1 MSVIL
6 IAGVPALAWVCGR
19 WLLDRSFGRRLP
31 DRWLAST
38 ILSLTVGVALLT
50 PILSI
55 LAIFGLF
62 RAPLLGAAGWVVAAA
77 VFLQTRFAAIPRRGF
92 DTADAVAL
100 AVVAGFVIVAMLGRD
115 DTLGAGRD
123 QQVYAEFAVALSE
136 RGQASATYSSLDEAD
151 RELLAHS
158 EIFDVPGAEHYRNG
172 MDRPITPQF
181 PLGWTVWLA
190 LAHAA
195 MGTSGLFGANALV
208 FAIGA
213 LVFFL
218 LARQIATPILAAA
231 ATVALCTLPS
241 SLWIAGI
248 SLSEPLAMALLLAIP
263 LVAFADP
270 ERARWPCAVLLFGS
284 ALVRID
290 ALLALPAMLLA
301 VVLVRSA
308 APTGTHSDQTRQFA
322 IAQLGAGLAAA
333 LFLYAF
339 HRPYFL
345 DNIGY
350 LRLIAAAAIGLAVV
364 ALTFPSRSLRTFGQI
379 VAYRG
384 TTWLM
389 VAILVSLLVY
399 SVAIR
404 PSLEPFSV
412 IPPGTGLEGTRDFRE
427 DSVLGLASYL
437 SWPLLVSG
445 AAGVCFALMAGWAAR
460 PSLPRPLVLALG
472 MVPTLLYLWSPHVSP
487 DHPWAIRRFVPQAIP
502 FVVLLATVFSA
513 GLARRFGRLGTVGGV
528 VLLVLPPALLV
539 AGLPAD
545 VRLLRENYGTS
556 GELAAIASEL
566 PDGLVVSVG
575 PHENFATVLLVAFG
589 KPVAITNNVFR
600 NSDKGET
607 LARWVE
613 AKMRLGR
620 PAWLLYGPDLP
631 RTGLLLETVRDWRV
645 TRKFIAPTTRAPATS
660 AAHSETRL
668 FIARA
673 LGLDHGFGARMFG
686 GEWAWGA
693 HDEGFFESEVAPF
706 GMFRYTRGYARILLP
721 AAPLRTAAAL
731 KIDLFTFA
739 EPGKTR
745 AAQVSIDNQAIWS
758 GDLAGGVT
766 TLVIPVGN
774 AFRDDVANFELRS
787 ETVDPGSIGIA
798 DSRSAIGVGLIGVR
812 PLATESMA
820 AQMPGVEGFHARL
833 AAHSLPSEPLR
844 VLPGK
849 ECSFVLDVENA
860 GSAWWPTVRELGG
873 PLGAVQIALRWHRRG
888 TPADFVGDNRW
899 PMSVSLLAGD
909 RTRMQ
914 VPLAAVGLNGA
925 PLAPGDYE
933 VRVFLVREG
942 HGVFS
947 DDHTGVVRIPVT
959 IT

>member
-1 MSVIL
+1 
-6 IAGVPALAWVCGR
+6 
-19 WLLDRSFGRRLP
+19 
-31 DRWLAST
+31 
-38 ILSLTVGVALLT
+38 
-50 PILSI
+50 

-62 RAPLLGAAGWVVAAA
+62 RSTPLLGAAGWALAAMTL
-77 VFLQTRFAAIPRRGF
+77 LQRPFAAIPRARF
-92 DTADAVAL
+92 DAADAIAL
-100 AVVAGFVIVAMLGRD
+100 AVVAVFVAVAMLGRD

-151 RELLAHS
+151 RELLSHS
-158 EIFDVPGAEHYRNG
+158 EIFDVPGTEFYHNG
-172 MDRPITPQF
+172 MDRPITPMF

-195 MGTSGLFGANALV
+195 MGTLGLFGANAFV
-208 FAIGA
+208 FALGA
-213 LVFFL
+213 VGFFL
-218 LARQIATPILAAA
+218 LARQLAGPVLAVA
-231 ATVALCTLPS
+231 ATAALCTLPS
-241 SLWIAGI
+241 SLWVAGI
-248 SLSEPLAMALLLAIP
+248 SLSEPLAMTLLLAIP
-263 LVAFADP
+263 LVAFAGP
-270 ERARWPCAVLLFGS
+270 RRAQWPCAALLFGS

-301 VVLVRSA
+301 AVLVRSA

-322 IAQLGAGLAAA
+322 AVQLGAGLAAT
-333 LFLYAF
+333 LFLYTF

-345 DNIGY
+345 DNAVY
-350 LRLIAAAAIGLAVV
+350 LRLIVAAAIGLALV
-364 ALTFPSRSLRTFGQI
+364 ASTFPLRVLRAFGQL
-379 VAYRG
+379 VANRG
-384 TTWLM
+384 ATWLL
-389 VAILVSLLVY
+389 VAILVALFVY

-404 PSLEPFSV
+404 PTLEPFSI
-412 IPPGTGLEGTRDFRE
+412 IPPGSGLAGTRDFRE
-427 DSVLGLASYL
+427 DSILGLASYL
-437 SWPLLVSG
+437 SWPLLASG
-445 AAGVCFALMAGWAAR
+445 LAGVCLALVAGWAAQ
-460 PSLPRPLVLALG
+460 PSMPKPLLFALG
-472 MVPTLLYLWSPHVSP
+472 MGPTLLYLWSPHISP
-487 DHPWAIRRFVPQAIP
+487 DHPWAIRRFVPQVIP
-502 FVVLLATVFSA
+502 FVVLMATVFSA
-513 GLARRFGRLGTVGGV
+513 GLARRFGRLGTIGGV
-528 VLLVLPPALLV
+528 VLLVLPPTLLV

-545 VRLLRENYGTS
+545 VRLLRENDGTS
-556 GELAAIASEL
+556 GKLAAIASEL

-575 PHENFATVLLVAFG
+575 PHENFATVLFVAFG
-589 KPVAITNNVFR
+589 KPVAVTNNVFR
-600 NSDKGET
+600 NSDKGEP

-660 AAHSETRL
+660 AAHNETRL
-668 FIARA
+668 FLARA
-673 LGLDHGFGARMFG
+673 LGLDRGFGGRMFG

-693 HDEGFFESEVAPF
+693 RDEGFFESEVAPF
-706 GMFRYTRGYARILLP
+706 GMFRYTRGYAGILLP
-721 AAPLRTAAAL
+721 AAPLRSAVAL
-731 KIDLFTFA
+731 KVDLFTFA
-739 EPGKTR
+739 EPGTTR
-745 AAQVSIDNQAIWS
+745 AAQVGINNQAIWS

-766 TLVIPVGN
+766 TLIIPVRD
-774 AFRDDVANFELRS
+774 AFRDDVAHFELWS
-787 ETVDPGSIGIA
+787 ETVDPGSMGIA

-812 PLATESMA
+812 PLAAESMA
-820 AQMPGVEGFHARL
+820 AQEPGVEGFHARL
-833 AAHSLPSEPLR
+833 AAHGLPGEPLR

-860 GSAWWPTVRELGG
+860 GTTWWPTVRELGG
-873 PLGAVQIALRWHRRG
+873 PLGAVQIALRWHRRE
-888 TPADFVGDNRW
+888 TPEELVGDNRW

-914 VPLAAVGLNGA
+914 VPLAAVGLNGT

-947 DDHTGVVRIPVT
+947 DDDSGVVRIPVT